1 MKAGFGAVVVAA
13 ALTFGVTPA
22 SAYSTLYA
30 FGDSLSDAG
39 NIFNLSGYPAPPY
52 YNGHF
57 SNGLTWVED
66 LSLKL
71 GLGTLTPS
79 SKGGNDWAYGGAQ
92 TGPQIP
98 GITPA
103 LVSLDAEVAGYLG
116 LHHTADPN
124 ALYTLS
130 IGGNDIFQAF
140 DALHAG
146 RIGPGDLP
154 TVVETAVANTIS
166 EVSTLANAG
175 MKTLV
180 FYELPDVSL
189 TPLFNTQSTLVK
201 DAAQQMSA
209 AFDLGV
215 LDGLAPLENL
225 MKLKVYDLPIYAQTD
240 AIVQD
245 PALYGFD
252 NVTDACWTGGF
263 TGPKPG
269 EKPCAPTVAGQDKYL
284 FWDFVHPTEHG
295 HLLTANLAYD
305 MIIGSPEP
313 STWAMMLL
321 GFSALGF
328 AGWRASRKSVAV
340 AA

>member
-1 MKAGFGAVVVAA
+1 MKAEFGAAVVAA

-39 NIFNLSGYPAPPY
+39 NIFDLSGHTLPAPPY

-57 SNGLTWVED
+57 SNGPTWVED

-79 SKGGNDWAYGGAQ
+79 RTGGNDWAYGGAQ
-92 TGPQIP
+92 TGQQIA
-98 GITPA
+98 GVTPA

-124 ALYTLS
+124 AIYTLS

-140 DALHAG
+140 DALDAG

-154 TVVETAVANTIS
+154 AVVETAVTNTIS

-189 TPLFNTQSTLVK
+189 TPLFNTQPTLVK

-215 LDGLAPLENL
+215 LEGLAPLELNGL
-225 MKLKVYDLPIYAQTD
+225 KLFDLPTYAQTN
-240 AIVQD
+240 AIVAD

-252 NVTDACWTGGF
+252 NATDPCWTGGF
-263 TGPKPG
+263 TAPP
-269 EKPCAPTVAGQDKYL
+269 PDMSCAPTVAGQDKYV
-284 FWDFVHPTEHG
+284 FWDMVHPTERTHM
-295 HLLTANLAYD
+295 LTAILAYD
-305 MIIGSPEP
+305 MMVAVPEP
-313 STWAMMLL
+313 STWAMALL

-328 AGWRASRKSVAV
+328 AGWRRVKMGAV

>member
-1 MKAGFGAVVVAA
+1 MKAGFGAAVVAA

-39 NIFNLSGYPAPPY
+39 NIFNLSSGALPATPY
-52 YNGHF
+52 YDGHF

-71 GLGTLTPS
+71 GLGPLTPS
-79 SKGGNDWAYGGAQ
+79 STGGNDWAYGGAQ

-98 GITPA
+98 GVAPA

-140 DALHAG
+140 AALDAG
-146 RIGPGDLP
+146 KIGLGDLP

-189 TPLFNTQSTLVK
+189 TPLFNTQPPDVK
-201 DAAQQMSA
+201 DAAQQMSL
-209 AFDLGV
+209 AFDIGV
-215 LDGLAPLENL
+215 LEGLAPLELNGL
-225 MKLKVYDLPIYAQTD
+225 KLFDLPTYAQTN
-240 AIVQD
+240 AIVAH

-252 NVTDACWTGGF
+252 NATDPCWTGGF
-263 TGPKPG
+263 TGPEPG
-269 EKPCAPTVAGQDKYL
+269 DTLCAATVAEQDKYV
-284 FWDFVHPTEHG
+284 FWDIVHPTEHT
-295 HLLTANLAYD
+295 HMLTASLAYKV
-305 MIIGSPEP
+305 IGAPEP

-321 GFSALGF
+321 GFPALGF
-328 AGWRASRKSVAV
+328 AGWRRLKMGAVAV
-340 AA
+340 